1 MLTDEGFRNKV
12 LRRVR
17 DPFILDWWQSDFGS
31 WRVDYLADALAPVQ
45 TRLAQYAGSAAA
57 REILGQRS
65 CTLDV
70 SEVIRNGDV
79 LLVSTDQGAV
89 GRHVSALVGAAM
101 LNLVESVIRQ
111 EGERTVSERG
121 GAMVVVDEMQTIPG
135 VEYEDMLSELLKYR
149 GSLVLATQ
157 SLSRLDELS
166 PTMRDSILA
175 NAGCL
180 CVFQVNAVDAKRLLP
195 ELDSERLGEEDI
207 TGLAAHNCY
216 GRLNLGGPRPEYF
229 SMQLLPPQPGNP
241 AVADA
246 IRLASDA
253 YTRPQAEVAREQAHY
268 MEDQI
273 SDFRDK
279 LGRTG
284 DDGSM
289 DFGQGPPSK
298 RGGNRGRGGKKDNV
312 EEEDHKRD
320 GEDDDDGGAG
330 APARK

>member
-1 MLTDEGFRNKV
+1 M
-12 LRRVR
+12 
-17 DPFILDWWQSDFGS
+17 
-31 WRVDYLADALAPVQ
+31 A
-45 TRLAQYAGSAAA
+45 
-57 REILGQRS
+57 
-65 CTLDV
+65 
-70 SEVIRNGDV
+70 
-79 LLVSTDQGAV
+79 
-89 GRHVSALVGAAM
+89 ALVGAAM

-111 EGERTVSERG
+111 EGETSVSERG

-195 ELDSERLGEEDI
+195 ELDSERLDEEDI

-216 GRLNLGGPRPEYF
+216 GRLDLGGPRPEYF
-229 SMQLLPPQPGNP
+229 SMRLLPAQPGNP
-241 AVADA
+241 AIASA

-253 YTRPQAEVAREQAHY
+253 YTRLHVEVAWEQAHY
-268 MEDQI
+268 MDDQV

-279 LGRTG
+279 LDRAG

-289 DFGQGPPSK
+289 DFGQGPRSD
-298 RGGNRGRGGKKDNV
+298 RGGNRGRRG
-312 EEEDHKRD
+312 KRD
-320 GEDDDDGGAG
+320 DVYERDGKDDEDEDGEVGV
-330 APARK
+330 PARK